1 MVKVV
6 HGNEAGS
13 VKSNV
18 KNASNT
24 APVVEISSK
33 EALNILGSFIE
44 AMTTLGSFSGGFR
57 GFSANPLALTGGA
70 ILLLPWLSSIISN
83 GGHFTPQQ
91 ALKVP
96 PQPSSLA
103 DRLNHAESQ
112 VADAKTN
119 LATTRAGVQSE
130 IESAASK
137 LGLNVSGSKSRSVT
151 RDQKILKAQLTK
163 VSAELKKNPEDIRLK
178 IKSQILQNAINNGL
192 SYREAHAQIYEI
204 SKKFDNLDTCLQEAK
219 IDVQTY
225 HPKGFSKL
233 FSWFK
238 KAPAQTDPSKARL
251 QESLGSLEASLNQL
265 GIYDLD
271 RVLSQPLST
280 AKKSV

>member
-1 MVKVV
+1 MLKVV

-13 VKSNV
+13 IDNSV
-18 KNASNT
+18 KNTSTA
-24 APVVEISSK
+24 APVVEVSSR

-44 AMTTLGSFSGGFR
+44 AMTTLSSLTGGFR

-70 ILLLPWLSSIISN
+70 VLLLPWLSSIISN
-83 GGHFTPQQ
+83 GVHFAPQQ
-91 ALKVP
+91 ALRVP
-96 PQPSSLA
+96 PQPSSLV
-103 DRLNHAESQ
+103 DKLNQAESQ
-112 VADAKTN
+112 VADAKSN

-137 LGLNVSGSKSRSVT
+137 LGLNVSSSKSRSVT
-151 RDQKILKAQLTK
+151 QYQKILKAQLTK

-192 SYREAHAQIYEI
+192 SYQSAQAQIYEI
-204 SKKFDNLDTCLQEAK
+204 STKFDKLDTSLGEANLR
-219 IDVQTY
+219 VQTSN
-225 HPKGFSKL
+225 PKGFSRL

-238 KAPAQTDPSKARL
+238 KAPAQADPSKARL
-251 QESLGSLEASLNQL
+251 QESLQSLETSLNEL

-271 RVLSQPLST
+271 QILSEPLSS